1 MTDIVVS
8 PVPKHLV
15 LGVWPEIVATMKDS
29 VATTNGKFSMDDVLK
44 GVLEDVY
51 VLWCVFIDGEL
62 VASLTTRIIPYAERR
77 GLAMDWIGGTRMR
90 EWLPAAHDIMQA
102 HAKANGC
109 THLEG
114 YGRKAWGRWLAKY
127 GWEPEYIAY
136 KLELDDGQGK

>member
-1 MTDIVVS
+1 MTEIVIS
-8 PVPKHLV
+8 PVPKDLV
-15 LGVWPEIVATMKDS
+15 LGVWPEIDSVMRAS

-62 VASLTTRIIPYAERR
+62 VAALTTRIIPYAERR
-77 GLAMDWIGGTRMR
+77 GLALDWIGGTRMR
-90 EWLPAAHDIMQA
+90 EWLPTAHEIMET
-102 HAKANGC
+102 HAKNNGC

-127 GWEPEYIAY
+127 GWEPEYVAY